1 NSKDQT
7 EALVKATGIPCI
19 TELEQGITVA
29 RNAGLAV
36 ANGKYILNADADTI
50 YPKDWIEQMI
60 KPLAER
66 ENIAA
71 VYGRFSFIPI
81 AGTSRFSY

>member
-1 NSKDQT
+1 
-7 EALVKATGIPCI
+7 
-19 TELEQGITVA
+19 VA

-81 AGTSRFSY
+81 AGTSRFSYFIYEYFADLSRWINKT